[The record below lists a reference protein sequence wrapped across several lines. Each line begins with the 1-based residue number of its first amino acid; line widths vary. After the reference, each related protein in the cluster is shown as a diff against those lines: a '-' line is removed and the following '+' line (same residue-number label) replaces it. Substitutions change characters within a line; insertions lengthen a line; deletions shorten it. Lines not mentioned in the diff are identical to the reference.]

1 MANRE
6 CCKII
11 TPNLERRSII
21 TEQTLTQQAA
31 EFAAGLDYED
41 IPKEA
46 LRIARRCIIDGL
58 GVMLA
63 GSEQPAIDVAE
74 RYARLNGGNGHSRV
88 VGDASLHLP
97 AHMAAFWNGL
107 AGHAMD
113 WDDTQLAEGPG
124 RPYGLLTHPTVPPL
138 SAALVISDMVGGVNG
153 KDFLT
158 AFVAGFEVE
167 CKIAEA
173 INPDHY
179 NLGFHTSGTIG
190 TFGSAVTAAKLLG
203 FDASGIARAMGGAA
217 SMAAGIRANFGTMGK
232 PMHVARSSENGV
244 TSALL
249 VQEGFTFNEES
260 LDGKWGY
267 LEVAGRGGEPEL
279 VLGRFGNP
287 FSIVKPGISIKPYPS
302 GVLTHPSMDA
312 VKFLMEEN
320 RLSPDEIEKVTLFA
334 ANNILHPIRFRIAN
348 SELEGKFCMAFLL
361 SAMILRGK
369 AGKAEFTDEFVLSEP
384 VQAMQLRV
392 ETVFDPEIDAM
403 GYDRIRSRVEVT
415 TKDGRKFDRWAD
427 ENYRGSP
434 HNPLSDDEL
443 ECKFK
448 DCAEGLLDDC
458 RVQSLFDMVW
468 KLEAQKD
475 VTGIYE
481 LLDWRSERTD

>member
-1 MANRE
+1 MV
-6 CCKII
+6 
-11 TPNLERRSII
+11 
-21 TEQTLTQQAA
+21 EQGLTRQAA
-31 EFAAGLDYED
+31 EFAAGVKYED
-41 IPKEA
+41 IPEEA

-63 GSEQPAIDVAE
+63 GSEQPVIDVAE
-74 RYARLNGGNGHSRV
+74 RYAKLNGGNGHSRV
-88 VGDASLHLP
+88 VGDASLRLP

-113 WDDTQLAEGPG
+113 WDDTQLTEGPG
-124 RPYGLLTHPTVPPL
+124 RPYGLLTHPTIPPL
-138 SAALVISDMVGGVNG
+138 SAALVISDMVGGING

-179 NLGFHTSGTIG
+179 NFGFHTSGTIG

-203 FDASGIARAMGGAA
+203 LDASGIARALGGAA

-232 PMHVARSSENGV
+232 PMHVGRSSENGV
-244 TSALL
+244 TSAIL
-249 VQEGFTFNEES
+249 VREGFTFSEES
-260 LDGKWGY
+260 LDGKWGF

-279 VLGRFGNP
+279 VMGRFGNP
-287 FSIVKPGISIKPYPS
+287 FSIAKPGVSIKPYPS

-312 VKFLMEEN
+312 IKFLMEEN
-320 RLSPDEIEKVTLFA
+320 TLSPDDVESVTLFA
-334 ANNILHPIRFRIAN
+334 GNNILHPIRFRIAK
-348 SELEGKFCMAFLL
+348 SELEGKFCLAFLL
-361 SAMILRGK
+361 SAIILNGK

-384 VQAMQLRV
+384 VQAMQQRV

-403 GYDRIRSRVEVT
+403 GHDRIRSRVEVIT
-415 TKDGRKFDRWAD
+415 RDGRKIEKWAD

-443 ECKFK
+443 EGKFR
-448 DCAEGLLDDC
+448 DCAQGLIDDNSI
-458 RVQSLFDMVW
+458 QSLFDMVW
-468 KLEAQKD
+468 KLDVQEV
-475 VTGIYE
+475 VTGIYD
-481 LLDWRSERTD
+481 LLDWRSNRTE

>member
-1 MANRE
+1 MSGTN
-6 CCKII
+6 
-11 TPNLERRSII
+11 N
-21 TEQTLTQQAA
+21 LTQDAA
-31 EFAAGLDYED
+31 RFAATLKFSD
-41 IPKEA
+41 IPAEA
-46 LRIARRCIIDGL
+46 LHIARRCIIDGL

-74 RYARLNGGNGHSRV
+74 RYAKLNGGSPHSRV
-88 VGDASLHLP
+88 VGDASLRVP

-124 RPYGLLTHPTVPPL
+124 RPYGLLTHPTIPPL
-138 SAALVISDMVGGVNG
+138 SACLVISDMLGGVSG
-153 KDFLT
+153 EDFLT

-190 TFGSAVTAAKLLG
+190 TFGSAVAAAKLLG
-203 FDASGIARAMGGAA
+203 FDESQMARAIGGAA

-249 VQEGFTFNEES
+249 VREGFTFNEEA

-279 VLGRFGNP
+279 AIGRFGNP
-287 FSIVKPGISIKPYPS
+287 FTIVSPGVSIKPYPS

-312 VKFLMEEN
+312 MGFLMKEEN
-320 RLSPDEIEKVTLFA
+320 LSPDDIENVTLFA
-334 ANNILHPIRFRIAN
+334 ANNILHPIRFRIAR

-361 SAMILRGK
+361 SAVIIAGK
-369 AGKAEFTDEFVLSEP
+369 AGKAEFTDEFVLSDP
-384 VQAMQLRV
+384 VQAMQQRID
-392 ETVFDPEIDAM
+392 TQFDPEIDAM
-403 GYDRIRSRVEVT
+403 GHDRIRSRLAVV
-415 TKDGRKFDRWAD
+415 TKDGRKIERWAD

-434 HNPLSDDEL
+434 HNPLSDKEV
-443 ECKFK
+443 EGKFR
-448 DCAEGLLDDC
+448 DCAQGLIDEATLQA
-458 RVQSLFDMVW
+458 VFDMAW
-468 KLEAQKD
+468 NLQDETDA
-475 VTGIYE
+475 TRFLS
-481 LLDWRSERTD
+481 LLSWRDAKSAGDRSVA

>member
-1 MANRE
+1 M
-6 CCKII
+6 
-11 TPNLERRSII
+11 
-21 TEQTLTQQAA
+21 TEQGLTRQAA
-31 EFAAGLDYED
+31 EFAATLTYDD
-41 IPKEA
+41 IPEEA

-74 RYARLNGGNGHSRV
+74 RYAKLNGGNGHSRV
-88 VGDASLHLP
+88 IGDASLRLP

-113 WDDTQLAEGPG
+113 WDDTQLAEGPN

-138 SAALVISDMVGGVNG
+138 SAALVISDMLDGVDG
-153 KDFLT
+153 KTFLT

-190 TFGSAVTAAKLLG
+190 TFGAAVTAAKLLG
-203 FDASGIARAMGGAA
+203 LDTAGIAQAIGGAA

-232 PMHVARSSENGV
+232 PMHVGRSSENGV

-249 VQEGFTFNEES
+249 VREGFTFNDEA

-279 VLGRFGNP
+279 VLGRFGAP
-287 FSIVKPGISIKPYPS
+287 FSISSPGVSIKPYPC

-312 VKFLMEEN
+312 MKFLMEEN
-320 RLSPDEIEKVTLFA
+320 DLAPEDIEKVTLFA
-334 ANNILHPIRFRIAN
+334 ANNILHPIRFRVAK

-361 SAMILRGK
+361 SSMILAGK

-392 ETVFDPEIDAM
+392 DTAFDPEIDAM
-403 GYDRIRSRVEVT
+403 GHDRIRSRIEVI
-415 TKDGRKFDRWAD
+415 TKDGRSIERWAD

-434 HNPLSDDEL
+434 HNPLSDGEV
-443 ECKFK
+443 EGKFM
-448 DCAEGLLDDC
+448 DCAQGLLEDSSVRAALDT
-458 RVQSLFDMVW
+458 VWSLDTQ
-468 KLEAQKD
+468 ED
-475 VTGIYE
+475 VTGIYD
-481 LLDWRSERTD
+481 LLDWRSKRAG

>member
-1 MANRE
+1 M
-6 CCKII
+6 
-11 TPNLERRSII
+11 
-21 TEQTLTQQAA
+21 TEPGLTRQAA
-31 EFAAGLDYED
+31 EFAGGVKYED
-41 IPKEA
+41 IPEEA

-63 GSEQPAIDVAE
+63 GSEQPVIDIVA
-74 RYARLNGGNGHSRV
+74 RYAKLNGGNGHSRV
-88 VGDASLHLP
+88 VGDASLRLP

-179 NLGFHTSGTIG
+179 NFGFHTSGTIG

-203 FDASGIARAMGGAA
+203 FDASGIARAIGGAA

-232 PMHVARSSENGV
+232 PMHVGRSSENGV
-244 TSALL
+244 TSAIL
-249 VQEGFTFNEES
+249 VREGFTFNEES
-260 LDGKWGY
+260 LDGKWGF
-267 LEVAGRGGEPEL
+267 LAVAGRGGEPEL
-279 VLGRFGNP
+279 VMGRFGNP
-287 FSIVKPGISIKPYPS
+287 FSIAEPGVSIKPYPS

-320 RLSPDEIEKVTLFA
+320 ALSPDDVESVSLFA
-334 ANNILHPIRFRIAN
+334 ANNILHPIRFRIAK

-361 SAMILRGK
+361 SAIILNGK

-384 VQAMQLRV
+384 VQAMQQRV

-403 GYDRIRSRVEVT
+403 GHDRIRSRVEVI
-415 TKDGRKFDRWAD
+415 TKDGRKIERWAD
-427 ENYRGSP
+427 ENYRGGP

-443 ECKFK
+443 EGKFR
-448 DCAEGLLDDC
+448 DCAQGLIDDNSI
-458 RVQSLFDMVW
+458 QSLFDMVW
-468 KLEAQKD
+468 KLDFQED
-475 VTGIYE
+475 VTGIYD
-481 LLDWRSERTD
+481 LLDWRSNRTE